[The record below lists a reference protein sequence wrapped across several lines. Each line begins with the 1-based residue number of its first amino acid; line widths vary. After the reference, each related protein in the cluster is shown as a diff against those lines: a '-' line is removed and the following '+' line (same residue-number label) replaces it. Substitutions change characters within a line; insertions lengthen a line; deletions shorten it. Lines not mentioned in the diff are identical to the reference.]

1 MSELSL
7 ERDDI
12 ERYVS
17 EVADELA
24 GSGVQ
29 RVVIIVGGALL
40 AMHGL
45 RAATRDVDSVKRLD
59 EELTAAIARVASR
72 HGLAPRWLNDSALP
86 FLPATFDEDACETI
100 LERQSL
106 LVLGAPLDQVF
117 LMKLNASRAAD
128 TDDLRALWPFCSFG
142 SPKVA
147 AEAFY
152 AAYPLEEYDP
162 FLARHIEAIV
172 CRI

>member
-1 MSELSL
+1 MSEVSL

-45 RAATRDVDSVKRLD
+45 RAATRDADSVPRLD

-100 LERQSL
+100 LVRKS
-106 LVLGAPLDQVF
+106 
-117 LMKLNASRAAD
+117 
-128 TDDLRALWPFCSFG
+128 LWPATSRRSRDGTRASEPSGLRTRTRTRRGKFWCHNHNKWAMGDSN
-142 SPKVA
+142 PRPPA
-147 AEAFY
+147 
-152 AAYPLEEYDP
+152 
-162 FLARHIEAIV
+162 
-172 CRI
+172 CRAGALTN

>member
-72 HGLAPRWLNDSALP
+72 HGLAPSSSSRSTWMPIRPSHRSTPSA
-86 FLPATFDEDACETI
+86 
-100 LERQSL
+100 
-106 LVLGAPLDQVF
+106 
-117 LMKLNASRAAD
+117 ASR
-128 TDDLRALWPFCSFG
+128 P
-142 SPKVA
+142 
-147 AEAFY
+147 
-152 AAYPLEEYDP
+152 
-162 FLARHIEAIV
+162 
-172 CRI
+172 